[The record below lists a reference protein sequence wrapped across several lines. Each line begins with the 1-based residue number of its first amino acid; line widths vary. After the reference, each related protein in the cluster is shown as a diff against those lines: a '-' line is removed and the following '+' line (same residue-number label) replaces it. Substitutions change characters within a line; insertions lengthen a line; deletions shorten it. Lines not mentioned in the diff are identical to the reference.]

1 MKVLYG
7 DQSREPVQIS
17 SPEKTPYQ
25 KISKLRKIKKG
36 KKISTRPK
44 DKDGAVTREG
54 SGFSAT
60 QRCKLALRIFEA
72 G

>member
-25 KISKLRKIKKG
+25 KISKLRKIKTV
-36 KKISTRPK
+36 KISTRPK

-60 QRCKLALRIFEA
+60 QRCKLALRIFED